1 MLVEIRH
8 SLEFIR
14 IIGATRVNNQSQV
27 KAKTLLQNATIGIM
41 CWCIL
46 IIYITHPKILQFIGA
61 TRVNNQSQV
70 KFIQNATCYNRYHV
84 GEIRHSLEFIRI
96 IGATRVN
103 NHR

>member
-27 KAKTLLQNATIGIM
+27 KAKTLLQNATI
-41 CWCIL
+41 CIVL
-46 IIYITHPKILQFIGA
+46 VYINHLYTHPKILQFIGA

-70 KFIQNATCYNRYHV
+70 KFIQNATCYNKVSCWWRLDIH
-84 GEIRHSLEFIRI
+84 
-96 IGATRVN
+96 
-103 NHR
+103 